1 MIEVNRN
8 FGKVTKERMN
18 RKVDIPEV
26 LRELC
31 DERADRVWRSVEE
44 SGLSIS
50 LDADLTTALEKALVF
65 SEFITKSLML
75 NPALFADLIK
85 SGDLLRSYDID
96 VYKDKIKAVL
106 DEVTVESE
114 MGKAL
119 RWIRVR
125 EMVRIAWR
133 DINGQAPLGETL
145 ANLSDFA
152 EACVDLTFRKLHAWQ
167 CLKLGT
173 PVDSANN
180 PLEIVVLGM
189 GKLGARELNFSS
201 DIDLIFA
208 FPEAGYTVDG
218 HRSVSNEEY
227 FIKLC
232 RSFLKVM
239 NEIGPEGILFRVDM
253 RLRPFG
259 DAGPLTMSFNAL
271 EDYYQSQGREWER
284 YAMIKAKTIG
294 GDKAAGKELLDRLR
308 PFIYRR
314 YLDYGV
320 YDSLREMKSKIASE
334 LERKGLNDNIKIG
347 AGGIREIEFF
357 GQIFQLARGGV
368 EADLQERSILKVL
381 ALLARENYITSGVC
395 EELTEAYHFLR
406 LAENRL
412 QQYTD
417 QQVHEL
423 PSDELQRIRLAASLG
438 YEDWDSF
445 YAELTFHT
453 EKVHFHF
460 NELLSQEDENNGSD
474 LVEADLGEV
483 WLGQLEAVESDII
496 LTGAGYTKLEE
507 VTRCLNWLRDD
518 SATQKLSSKGRDR
531 LDKLIPIVLK
541 KVGASEDPETALKR
555 IFELIKA
562 IEQRTSYLSLLLE
575 NPSALTHLV
584 RLSNAS
590 PWIISFLARH
600 PLLLDELLDTST
612 LYKPPVKE
620 ELEKSLHHRLNQIPE
635 DDLEKQ
641 LEELIIFKNVNVFQV
656 AAAEIAGAFQ
666 LMKVSD
672 YLSDTAETV
681 LSQTFG
687 LSWDFLVN
695 KYGEPTA
702 ELDGER
708 CELGFLIVAY
718 GKLGGLELS
727 YGSDLDLVFL
737 NAAVDGDTAGRKL
750 SIGNPEFYVRLG
762 QRIVHLLT
770 ANTRAGRLYE
780 IDMRL
785 RPNGSSGILV
795 SNLESFKEY
804 QQEEAWTWEHQAL
817 IRSRPICGDGRMFT
831 RYLEIKK
838 EIITRRRDP
847 EKLKEDIRAMRLR
860 MRKELEKQ
868 QEGFFDIKQGRG
880 GIIDIEFIVQYLSL
894 LHAHEFEELARWPD
908 NVRLIGTLNKTRIM
922 ENEVANALRG
932 AYLTY
937 RSEVHRLNLQEKGAF
952 VPEGT
957 FGGMQYKIAAIW
969 DSIFQTI

>member
-1 MIEVNRN
+1 
-8 FGKVTKERMN
+8 MN
-18 RKVDIPEV
+18 RTAIVPDI
-26 LRELC
+26 LRETC
-31 DERADRVWRSVEE
+31 DERLNLV
-44 SGLSIS
+44 LK
-50 LDADLTTALEKALVF
+50 ALEETGLDQSLIAEHTAFLERALLF
-65 SEFITKSLML
+65 SEFIFKSLML
-75 NPALFADLIK
+75 KPTLLCDLVE
-85 SGDLLRSYDID
+85 SGDLLRSYAAGTYETDIE
-96 VYKDKIKAVL
+96 AVL
-106 DEVTVESE
+106 ETVTAESE
-114 MGKAL
+114 MGLAL
-119 RWIRVR
+119 RWKRVR
-125 EMVRIAWR
+125 EMLRIAWR
-133 DINGQAPLGETL
+133 DINSLASLDETL

-152 EACVDLTFRKLHAWQ
+152 EACVDKTFKKLYDWQ
-167 CLKLGT
+167 CLKMGT
-173 PVDSANN
+173 PVGGDGT
-180 PLEIVVLGM
+180 PLKIVVLGM

-208 FPEAGYTVDG
+208 FPEAGYTVEG
-218 HRSVSNEEY
+218 PKSVSNEEF
-227 FIKLC
+227 FIRLC
-232 RSFLKVM
+232 RAFLKVM
-239 NEIGPEGILFRVDM
+239 NEKGPEGFLFRVDM

-284 YAMIKAKTIG
+284 YAMIKAKTIA
-294 GDKAAGKELLDRLR
+294 GDKTAGKDLLQRLR

-320 YDSLREMKSKIASE
+320 YDSLREMKTKIATE
-334 LERKGLNDNIKIG
+334 LERKKLEDNIKIG

-357 GQIFQLARGGV
+357 GQIFQLVRGGV
-368 EADLQERSILKVL
+368 EAYLQERSILKVL
-381 ALLARENYITSGVC
+381 SVLARENYITPAVC
-395 EELTEAYHFLR
+395 SELTEAYRFLR

-412 QQYTD
+412 QEYSD
-417 QQVHEL
+417 QQMHEL
-423 PSDELQRIRLAASLG
+423 PKDEKERIRLAASLG
-438 YEDWDSF
+438 YDDWDSF
-445 YAELTFHT
+445 YRQLTFHT

-460 NELLSQEDENNGSD
+460 NDLLSQEEESNGTD
-474 LVEADLGEV
+474 LTEADLSEV
-483 WLGQLEAVESDII
+483 WLGQADTEEIEKTMTA
-496 LTGAGYTKLEE
+496 AGYNEIDE
-507 VTRCLNWLRDD
+507 VVRCLNWLRED
-518 SATQKLSSKGRDR
+518 SATLRLSPKGRDW

-541 KVGASEDPETALKR
+541 KVGKSEQPETALLR
-555 IFELIKA
+555 IFELIQA
-562 IEQRTSYLSLLLE
+562 IEQRTSYISMLLE
-575 NPSALTHLV
+575 NPDALTHLV

-590 PWIISFLARH
+590 PWIITFLARH
-600 PLLLDELLDTST
+600 PLLLDELLDVNT

-620 ELEKSLHHRLNQIPE
+620 DLEKSLRRRLNQIPE

-695 KYGEPTA
+695 KYGEPVA

-737 NAAVDGDTAGRKL
+737 NAAVDGETAGGEL
-750 SIGNPEFYVRLG
+750 TIGNSEFYVRLG

-804 QQEEAWTWEHQAL
+804 QQEKAWTWEHQAL

-838 EIITRRRDP
+838 EIITQPRDP
-847 EKLKEDIRAMRLR
+847 ESLKEDIRSMRVR
-860 MRKELEKQ
+860 MRKELEKP
-868 QEGFFDIKQGRG
+868 QEGIFDIKQGRG

-894 LHAHEFEELARWPD
+894 LHAYEFEELARWPD
-908 NVRLIGTLNKTRIM
+908 NVRLIGTLNKTRII

-937 RSEVHRLNLQEKGAF
+937 RSEVHRLNLQEKAAF
-952 VPEGT
+952 VPEDT
-957 FGGMQYKIAAIW
+957 FDGMQHKIAEIW
-969 DSIFQTI
+969 DSIF